1 MERFLFLFGIIVL
14 AFSAIFFVMIFIGE
28 YDGATLIMSVLGM
41 LNGSIAIG
49 VSEILGR
56 LKKT

>member
-1 MERFLFLFGIIVL
+1 MERFLFIFGIIVL
-14 AFSAIFFVMIFIGE
+14 GFSAFFFVMNFMGE
-28 YDGATLIMSVLGM
+28 YDGATLIMSVLAM
-41 LNGSIAIG
+41 LNGSIAMG